1 MSDPLNA
8 ECFVFILY
16 YIYTFFH
23 PMYAEE
29 PTNIYTA
36 FVKSEQKLSLNQPYI
51 YLYVVI
57 FM

>member
-1 MSDPLNA
+1 
-8 ECFVFILY
+8 
-16 YIYTFFH
+16 
-23 PMYAEE
+23 MYAEE